1 MVDFDSFDRDKC
13 SYSVP
18 LAVNGLMR
26 HKIGLFLL
34 SIATVLS
41 VFPASAVLSATS
53 IPAAF
58 SELLKVPSLSNPAM
72 ILIDKTTGE
81 IVFERN
87 SYSQRK
93 PASVMKILTGVAT
106 LKYLDPQSNFTTNIS
121 FGVEEKSLVIQGSF
135 DPWISLNHIV
145 ARKMARESLP
155 YLALNTLSA
164 VKEAYAGSLE
174 NVTVLYTGLYSQD
187 VTNFKS
193 FWEKRGFRPTMKAI
207 SSNEA
212 LRNSGGLIVGDIS
225 PKLYQILDFM
235 LLWSDNLL
243 AERLGRL
250 SSRSAGNAF
259 NDLGVSETFGE
270 ILTDFEIDPSKLV
283 VVDASGLS
291 KENRITAQIMG
302 QLLYKVRKDEKY
314 DLLYSSLPIGGV
326 SGTLRSRFLTTAPNA
341 IGLVRAKTGTLN
353 GTVTLAGYV
362 ESIDREY
369 IFVTLAD
376 EIPRGTRASDRARAA
391 IDRLL
396 GRIAAP
402 NIPAIISEAVP
413 AP

>member
-1 MVDFDSFDRDKC
+1 MVDFDSFNCDKY
-13 SYSVP
+13 SYSIP

-26 HKIGLFLL
+26 HKIALFLL
-34 SIATVLS
+34 ALATILSIV
-41 VFPASAVLSATS
+41 PASAVLSATS

-72 ILIDKTTGE
+72 ILIDKSTGE

-106 LKYLDPQSNFTTNIS
+106 LKYLDPQSNFTRNIS
-121 FGVEEKSLVIQGSF
+121 FGVEEKTLVIQGSY
-135 DPWISLNHIV
+135 DPWISLDHSV

-155 YLALNTLSA
+155 YLAFNAISA
-164 VKEAYAGSLE
+164 LKKSNQGSLK
-174 NVTVLYTGLYSQD
+174 NITVLYSELYSQD
-187 VTNFKS
+187 VANFKI
-193 FWEKRGFRPTMKAI
+193 FWAKRGFRPTMKAI
-207 SSNEA
+207 SDDEA
-212 LRNSGGLIVGDIS
+212 LLNSGELIVEDIS

-250 SSRSAGNAF
+250 SSRSAGNGF
-259 NDLGVSETFGE
+259 NDLGVAATFDE
-270 ILTDFEIDPSKLV
+270 ILTGFDIDPTKLV

-291 KENRITAQIMG
+291 KENRITAQILG

-362 ESIDREY
+362 ESTDREY

-376 EIPRGTRASDRARAA
+376 EIPRGVRASDRARAA

-402 NIPAIISEAVP
+402 NIPAEISEVVP

>member
-1 MVDFDSFDRDKC
+1 MNRR
-13 SYSVP
+13 
-18 LAVNGLMR
+18 MR

-34 SIATVLS
+34 AIATVLA
-41 VFPASAVLSATS
+41 VVPASAVLSATS

-58 SELLKVPSLSNPAM
+58 SELLRVPTLSNPAM
-72 ILIDKTTGE
+72 ILIDETTGE
-81 IVFERN
+81 IVFKRN

-106 LKYLDPQSNFTTNIS
+106 LKYLDPQSNFSTNIS

-135 DPWISLNHIV
+135 DPWISLDHIV

-164 VKEAYAGSLE
+164 VKEAYGGSLE
-174 NVTVLYTGLYSQD
+174 NVTVLYAGLYSQD
-187 VTNFKS
+187 VANFKR

-250 SSRSAGNAF
+250 SSRSAGNGF
-259 NDLGVSETFGE
+259 NDLGVGETFDE
-270 ILTDFEIDPSKLV
+270 ILTEFEIDSSKLV

-376 EIPRGTRASDRARAA
+376 EIPRGTRASDKARAA

-402 NIPAIISEAVP
+402 NIPAEISEVVP

>member
-1 MVDFDSFDRDKC
+1 
-13 SYSVP
+13 
-18 LAVNGLMR
+18 MR
-26 HKIGLFLL
+26 HKSGLLL
-34 SIATVLS
+34 LAMATALS
-41 VFPASAVLSATS
+41 VVPAGAVLSAAS

-58 SELLKVPSLSNPAM
+58 GELLRVPTLSNPAM

-81 IVFERN
+81 VVFERN

-93 PASVMKILTGVAT
+93 PASVMKILSGVAV
-106 LKYLDPQSNFTTNIS
+106 LKYLDPQSEFTTNIS
-121 FGVEEKSLVIQGSF
+121 LGVEEKYLVIQGSY
-135 DPWISLNHIV
+135 DPWISLNHSA
-145 ARKMARESLP
+145 ARKMDRESLP
-155 YLALNTLSA
+155 YLAFNALSA
-164 VKEAYAGSLE
+164 VKAANGGSLKKI
-174 NVTVLYTGLYSQD
+174 TVLYAGLYAQD
-187 VTNFKS
+187 VANLKS
-193 FWEKRGFRPTMKAI
+193 FWAKRGFKPTMEAV
-207 SSNEA
+207 SSDEA
-212 LRNSGGLIVGDIS
+212 LLNAGEFIVGDTS

-243 AERLGRL
+243 ADRLARL

-259 NDLGVSETFGE
+259 NDLGVSETFDE
-270 ILTDFEIDPSKLV
+270 ILTGFEIDPSKLV

-291 KENRITAQIMG
+291 KENRITAQILG
-302 QLLYKVRKDEKY
+302 QLLYKVRKEERY
-314 DLLYSSLPIGGV
+314 NLLYDSLPIGGV
-326 SGTLRSRFLTTAPNA
+326 SGTLRERFLTTAPSA
-341 IGLVRAKTGTLN
+341 VGLVRAKTGTLN

-376 EIPRGTRASDRARAA
+376 EIPRGTRASNKARAA

-402 NIPAIISEAVP
+402 NIPAEISEAVP

>member
-1 MVDFDSFDRDKC
+1 
-13 SYSVP
+13 
-18 LAVNGLMR
+18 MR

-34 SIATVLS
+34 AIATVLA
-41 VFPASAVLSATS
+41 VVPASAVLSATS

-58 SELLKVPSLSNPAM
+58 SELLRVPTLSNPAM
-72 ILIDKTTGE
+72 ILIDETTGE

-106 LKYLDPQSNFTTNIS
+106 LKYLDPQSNFSTNIS

-135 DPWISLNHIV
+135 DPWISLDHIV

-164 VKEAYAGSLE
+164 VKEAYGGSLE
-174 NVTVLYTGLYSQD
+174 NVTVLYAGLYAQD

-250 SSRSAGNAF
+250 SSRSAGNGF
-259 NDLGVSETFGE
+259 NDLGVGETFDE
-270 ILTDFEIDPSKLV
+270 ILTEFEIDSSKLV

-376 EIPRGTRASDRARAA
+376 EIPRGTRASDKARAA

-402 NIPAIISEAVP
+402 NIPAEISEVVP